1 MVNYKDK
8 IEELKAKNVLDE
20 KQAQKLNGVLHDKS
34 VTEEFVTNESLV
46 MEKKSHSLRWIVVI
60 IVLCALV
67 FGVLYNSLI
76 NKSESVDM
84 AWSQVESTMQRKLDL
99 IPNLVK
105 VVKSYAKHESE
116 LLTQIT
122 SLRANAKDMLQ
133 TKDASKLAK
142 LNTKLNSSMM
152 QLFAVA
158 ENYPDLKSSEHFLQ
172 LQSQLEGSENR
183 INITRMMFNDAVANY
198 NSAIRKMP
206 QKFIAN
212 VMGLEKRAYFKAEK
226 DAHKKLKVEI

>member
-20 KQAQKLNGVLHDKS
+20 EQAQKLSGVLHDKS
-34 VTEEFVTNESLV
+34 MTEESLMEESL
-46 MEKKSHSLRWIVVI
+46 EIEEKSHALRWIAVFVVLLLI
-60 IVLCALV
+60 L
-67 FGVLYNSLI
+67 FGVLYNSLV
-76 NKSESVDM
+76 NKSESVDI

-99 IPNLVK
+99 IPNLVN
-105 VVKSYAKHESE
+105 VVKSYAKHENE

-172 LQSQLEGSENR
+172 LEAQLEGSENR
-183 INITRMMFNDAVANY
+183 INITRMMFNDTVGEY
-198 NSAIRKMP
+198 NSAIRKIP
-206 QKFIAN
+206 QKFIVN
-212 VMGLEKRAYFKAEK
+212 VMGLKSRAYFKAEK
-226 DAHKKLKVEI
+226 DAHKKLKVEM

>member
-1 MVNYKDK
+1 MNYEDK
-8 IEELKAKNVLDE
+8 IEELREKNLLDS
-20 KQAQKLNGVLHDKS
+20 KQAEELSGVLQQEG
-34 VTEEFVTNESLV
+34 VMQEPVLEEPLEVE
-46 MEKKSHSLRWIVVI
+46 EKSHVLRWIAVLV
-60 IVLCALV
+60 VLCALV
-67 FGVLYNSLI
+67 SGVLYNSLV
-76 NKSESVDM
+76 NKSESVDV

-116 LLTQIT
+116 LLTQIS
-122 SLRANAKDMLQ
+122 SLRANAKEFLH

-172 LQSQLEGSENR
+172 LQAQIEGSENR
-183 INITRMMFNDAVANY
+183 INITRMMFNDTVGEY

-206 QKFIAN
+206 QKFIVN

-226 DAHKKLKVEI
+226 EAHKKLKVEM

>member
-8 IEELKAKNVLDE
+8 IEELRAKNVLDE
-20 KQAQKLNGVLHDKS
+20 EQAQKLSGVLHDEI
-34 VTEEFVTNESLV
+34 TTQEYEEPFEMQKKNHIWKWISILMLLSL
-46 MEKKSHSLRWIVVI
+46 LI
-60 IVLCALV
+60 
-67 FGVLYNSLI
+67 FGVLYNSLV

-116 LLTQIT
+116 LLIQIT
-122 SLRANAKDMLQ
+122 SLRASAKDVLH
-133 TKDASKLAK
+133 TKDVGKLAK
-142 LNTKLNSSMM
+142 LNTKLNTSMM

-158 ENYPDLKSSEHFLQ
+158 ENYPNLKSSEHFLQ
-172 LQSQLEGSENR
+172 LQAQLEGSENR
-183 INITRMMFNDAVANY
+183 INITRMMFNDAVGEY
-198 NSAIRKMP
+198 NSAIRKIP

-226 DAHKKLKVEI
+226 EAHKKFKVEM

>member
-1 MVNYKDK
+1 MNYEDK

-20 KQAQKLNGVLHDKS
+20 EQAQKLSGVLHDKS
-34 VTEEFVTNESLV
+34 MTEETLMEESL
-46 MEKKSHSLRWIVVI
+46 EIDEKSHTLRWLAVFVV
-60 IVLCALV
+60 LFLLL
-67 FGVLYNSLI
+67 FGVLYNSLV

-133 TKDASKLAK
+133 TKDTSKLAK

-158 ENYPDLKSSEHFLQ
+158 EKYPNLKSSEHFLQ
-172 LQSQLEGSENR
+172 LQAQIEGSENR
-183 INITRMMFNDAVANY
+183 INITRMMFNDAVGEY

-226 DAHKKLKVEI
+226 EAHKKLKVEM

>member
-20 KQAQKLNGVLHDKS
+20 EQAQKLSGVLHDKS
-34 VTEEFVTNESLV
+34 MTEEPLMEESL
-46 MEKKSHSLRWIVVI
+46 EIDKKSHTLRWIAVFVV
-60 IVLCALV
+60 LFLLL
-67 FGVLYNSLI
+67 FGVLYNSLV

-133 TKDASKLAK
+133 TKDTSKLAK

-172 LQSQLEGSENR
+172 LQAQLEGSENR

-212 VMGLEKRAYFKAEK
+212 VMGLKSRAYFKAEK
-226 DAHKKLKVEI
+226 DAHKKLKVEM

>member
-1 MVNYKDK
+1 MVNYEDK
-8 IEELKAKNVLDE
+8 IEELKLKNLLDS
-20 KQAQKLNGVLHDKS
+20 KQAEKLSGVLHQEG
-34 VTEEFVTNESLV
+34 VMQEPMIEEPSEL
-46 MEKKSHSLRWIVVI
+46 EEKSHILRWIAVLV
-60 IVLCALV
+60 VLCVLV
-67 FGVLYNSLI
+67 FGLLYNSLV

-105 VVKSYAKHESE
+105 MVKSYAKHESE

-122 SLRANAKDMLQ
+122 SLRASAKDVLH
-133 TKDASKLAK
+133 TKDAGKLAK

-158 ENYPDLKSSEHFLQ
+158 EKYPDLKSSEHFLQ
-172 LQSQLEGSENR
+172 LQAQIEGSENR
-183 INITRMMFNDAVANY
+183 INITRMMFNDAVGEY
-198 NSAIRKMP
+198 NSAIRKIP

-212 VMGLEKRAYFKAEK
+212 AMGLKSRAYFKAEK
-226 DAHKKLKVEI
+226 QTHKKFKVEM

>member
-20 KQAQKLNGVLHDKS
+20 EQAQKLSGVLHDKS
-34 VTEEFVTNESLV
+34 MTEETSMGEPL
-46 MEKKSHSLRWIVVI
+46 EIDEKSHTLRWIAVFVV
-60 IVLCALV
+60 LFLLL
-67 FGVLYNSLI
+67 FGVLYNSLV

-133 TKDASKLAK
+133 TKDTSKLAK

-172 LQSQLEGSENR
+172 LQAQLEGSENR

-212 VMGLEKRAYFKAEK
+212 VMGLKSRAYFKAEK
-226 DAHKKLKVEI
+226 DAHKKLKVEM

>member
-8 IEELKAKNVLDE
+8 IEELREKNVLDE
-20 KQAQKLNGVLHDKS
+20 EQAQKLSGVLHDKS
-34 VTEEFVTNESLV
+34 MTEETLMEESLKIE
-46 MEKKSHSLRWIVVI
+46 EKNYALRWIAVFVVLLV
-60 IVLCALV
+60 VL
-67 FGVLYNSLI
+67 FGVQYNSLV

-122 SLRANAKDMLQ
+122 SLRASTKEVLHRKD
-133 TKDASKLAK
+133 TAKLAK

-158 ENYPDLKSSEHFLQ
+158 EKYPDLKSSEHFLQ
-172 LQSQLEGSENR
+172 LQAQIEGSENR
-183 INITRMMFNDAVANY
+183 INITRMMFNDAVGEY
-198 NSAIRKMP
+198 NSAIRKIP

-212 VMGLEKRAYFKAEK
+212 VMGLKSRAYFKAEK
-226 DAHKKLKVEI
+226 EAHKKLKVEM